1 MGRGCAVG
9 GLAVFLSLALVAPC
23 TAEQALAAVE
33 RVLGHEPDETTSLPF
48 SRQFS
53 VDGSVEG
60 SLTRSTSAA
69 GVSAAAML
77 EALRAL
83 AHTIDLDRDL
93 KDGDRF
99 HVRWRQTFTI
109 DNRPIGVG
117 RVLAVELRTAKKGT
131 VAISRFRPFDRP
143 LGGTERFF
151 VTNGREA
158 GGPPVRLPLDA
169 VTITSGF
176 GLRSDPLDQ
185 PQRAAPV
192 VVAAADA
199 EPPAAPPPRKVED
212 LKEIARAYAG
222 FGGAQAGRA
231 SDVGGRNPELDRIM
245 AERRVRAREEE
256 EARKAADERAAAAPP
271 PAEPASPRKPS
282 LLFMHEGVDLL
293 ANPGTP
299 VRAAAD
305 GMVFGAG
312 PNRGYGNW
320 IRLDH
325 ADGLSTVYAHMH
337 RIAPGIEPGAIVAR
351 GDVIGFVGN
360 TGRSTG
366 AHLHFEVWSAG
377 RPVDPQAAIRPR
389 QLSAFDL
396 ARFRRQLAVEKA
408 EREHIRAPVVVH
420 KPLQQAAGD

>member
-1 MGRGCAVG
+1 MGREFAAR
-9 GLAVFLSLALVAPC
+9 GLAALLSFAFVAPC
-23 TAEQALAAVE
+23 FAEETSSAIE
-33 RVLGHEPDETTSLPF
+33 RVLGCDPDASDLLPF

-53 VDGSVEG
+53 VDGRVKET
-60 SLTRSTSAA
+60 LAQSTSSA
-69 GVSAAAML
+69 GVPPAAML

-99 HVRWRQTFTI
+99 HVRWQQTFTI
-109 DNRPIGVG
+109 DNQPIGVG

-143 LGGTERFF
+143 RGGTERFF
-151 VTNGREA
+151 LANGREA
-158 GGPPVRLPLDA
+158 GAPPLRLPLDA

-185 PQRAAPV
+185 PQRVAPV
-192 VVAAADA
+192 VVAVAEP
-199 EPPAAPPPRKVED
+199 EPPAAPAARKVED
-212 LKEIARAYAG
+212 LKEVARAYAG

-231 SDVGGRNPELDRIM
+231 SDVSGRNPELDRIM
-245 AERRVRAREEE
+245 AERRIRAREEDDV
-256 EARKAADERAAAAPP
+256 RKAAEERAAVAPP
-271 PAEPASPRKPS
+271 PAEPAPPRKPT

-305 GMVFGAG
+305 GMIFGAG

-325 ADGLSTVYAHMH
+325 ADRLSTVYAHLH
-337 RIAPGIEPGAIVAR
+337 RIAPGIEPGAMVAR
-351 GDVIGFVGN
+351 GDVIGFVGSS
-360 TGRSTG
+360 GRSTG
-366 AHLHFEVWSAG
+366 AHLHFEVWNDG

-396 ARFRRQLAVEKA
+396 ARFRKQLAAEKA
-408 EREHIRAPVVVH
+408 ERERPAAPIVAATA
-420 KPLQQAAGD
+420 LLQAAGD